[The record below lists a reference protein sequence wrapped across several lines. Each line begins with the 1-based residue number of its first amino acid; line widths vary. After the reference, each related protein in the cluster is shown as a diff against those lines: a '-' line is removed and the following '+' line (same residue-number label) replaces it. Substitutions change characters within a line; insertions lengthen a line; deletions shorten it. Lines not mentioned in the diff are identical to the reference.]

1 MSKNGISKDK
11 IENELCFDAVNQ
23 SFPATL
29 PELIRL
35 MQIYPVFAEI
45 HGFIY
50 LFLLMAVGPC
60 WLR

>member
-1 MSKNGISKDK
+1 MRKKGINKDK

-29 PELIRL
+29 SELIRL
-35 MQIYPVFAEI
+35 MQIYPVCAEI

-50 LFLLMAVGPC
+50 LFLLMAVSPW